1 MAQYGITDSMSDS
14 LLPNSANPDA
24 TSVLAERGVIIEGQ
38 RIASAMNNPPRA
50 LLSRAPLV
58 LLPGVLAPW
67 STYRNALERLATE
80 RRVFALDWPGFG
92 SSAQPDPA
100 EFTYTP
106 AHLAGL
112 LAQWLDAL
120 GIARAVLLAGGESA
134 SVAIHFAAAHPQR
147 VLGLA
152 LVGPRGVATRSVLAS
167 ALDLPLRSLSLLRV
181 AEGPLTALAL
191 GPTTEETQAVEAQFR
206 AERANDSHLA
216 QDARRTRRLAT
227 IVALEVA
234 LDAAQPEALR
244 LAREIEAPCAV
255 IRGGMDTLCSA
266 SEARTVAE
274 ALGAR
279 GALEVTLPE
288 AGHLPHLQQLERFL
302 QALSG
307 VLGAAE
313 ARLAERLR
321 TGQM

>member
-1 MAQYGITDSMSDS
+1 MSDS
-14 LLPNSANPDA
+14 LPPNSANPDSA
-24 TSVLAERGVIIEGQ
+24 SALAERGVIIAGL

-58 LLPGVLAPW
+58 LLPGVVATW
-67 STYRNALERLATE
+67 SAYRSVLDRLAAE
-80 RRVFALDWPGFG
+80 RRVFALDWPSFG
-92 SSAQPDPA
+92 SSAVPDQA
-100 EFTYTP
+100 GFTYTP
-106 AHLAGL
+106 AHLAEL
-112 LAQWLDAL
+112 LTQWLDAL
-120 GIARAVLLAGGESA
+120 GIARAVLLTGGESA

-152 LVGPRGVATRSVLAS
+152 LVGPRGVAPRSVLAS
-167 ALDLPLRSLSLLRV
+167 ALDLPLRSLPLLRM
-181 AEGPLTALAL
+181 AEAPLTALAL
-191 GPTTEETQAVEAQFR
+191 GPTTVETQSIEAQLR
-206 AERANDSHLA
+206 AERATDGDS
-216 QDARRTRRLAT
+216 ARAERRARRLAAV
-227 IVALEVA
+227 VALETA
-234 LDAAQPEALR
+234 LDTAQPEALR

-274 ALGAR
+274 TFGAR

-307 VLGAAE
+307 LLGAVE
-313 ARLAERLR
+313 GRLAERLSA
-321 TGQM
+321 GQM